1 MAIHDKLDLL
11 RGTVDVLL
19 LKALS
24 WGPAHGYQVA
34 STIHQESG
42 GVLLVE
48 EGALYPALHR
58 IEKKGWLE
66 AEWGLS
72 DKNRKAKYY
81 RLTAEGRGELA
92 RRTQTWTR
100 YATAVTRMLQ
110 A

>member
-1 MAIHDKLDLL
+1 MATPDKLDLL
-11 RGTVDVLL
+11 RGTLDVLI
-19 LKALS
+19 LKSLS

-34 STIHQESG
+34 STILQESG

-72 DKNRKAKYY
+72 EKKRKAKYY
-81 RLTAEGRGELA
+81 RLTTEGRAELA

>member
-1 MAIHDKLDLL
+1 VATHNKLDLL
-11 RGTVDVLL
+11 RGTVDVLI

-24 WGPAHGYQVA
+24 WGPAHGYTVA
-34 STIHQESG
+34 STIHRESN

-66 AEWGLS
+66 SEWGLS
-72 DKNRKAKYY
+72 EKNRKAKYY
-81 RLTAEGRGELA
+81 RLTPSGRNELVQ
-92 RRTQTWTR
+92 RTQTWTR